1 MLLTDPAALVI
12 VFRETMEAGLVIGI
26 VLAATRGIP
35 GRGLWVGGGI
45 AGGVFGACLVALFTR
60 SISAALAG
68 MGQELFDAAILILAV
83 IMLIGHNVWMSRHGR
98 EITEKMKAVGAAV
111 IAGSCS
117 FMALAVVVGISV
129 LREGS
134 EVVLFLYGIA
144 IAGND
149 SAVMMWT
156 GGIAGLALGATMTVL
171 MYLGLVHIPTRYLFK
186 VTSIMLALL
195 AAGMASQAIAFLQQ
209 AQVVDIFTRTVWNT
223 SGFLS
228 EGSIPG
234 KALHTL
240 IGYTDR
246 PSGLQLIV
254 YSATLGTIFV
264 LMRLF
269 GKPAVVKTGA

>member
-1 MLLTDPAALVI
+1 MLAALII

-26 VLAATRGIP
+26 VLAATRGIA
-35 GRGLWVGGGI
+35 GRGLWISYGIGGGI
-45 AGGVFGACLVALFTR
+45 LGACLVAAFAR
-60 SISAALAG
+60 SISAALEG
-68 MGQELFDAAILILAV
+68 MGQEIFSAAILSLAV

-98 EITEKMKAVGAAV
+98 EMSAKMKAVGAAV
-111 IAGSCS
+111 VAGSCS
-117 FMALAVVVGISV
+117 FMALATVVGISV

-149 SAVMMWT
+149 STALMIT
-156 GGIAGLALGATMTVL
+156 GGFAGLALGGATAAL
-171 MYLGLVHIPTRYLFK
+171 MYLGLLHIPPRHLFK
-186 VTSIMLALL
+186 VTSILLALL

-209 AQVVDIFTRTVWNT
+209 AQVLDVLTHTVWN
-223 SGFLS
+223 SSAFVS
-228 EGSIPG
+228 DDSIPG

-246 PSGLQLIV
+246 PTGMQLIA
-254 YSATLGTIFV
+254 YTATLGVIYV

-269 GKPAVVKTGA
+269 GQAPAANKGI